1 MRNPETILNN
11 LVKST
16 DKKDYKFQRL
26 YRNLFNKEFY
36 IVAYTRLAHKG
47 SNFTKGI
54 SDIAIDR
61 FSLKRVDELI
71 GQMRT
76 EKYQP
81 KSARLMHLLKS
92 NGKRRRLGISNF
104 NDKLVQEVIKM
115 ILEAIYEKTYS
126 QNSHGFRPNRSCHTA
141 LVEIKCN
148 FIDSRWFIKGDI
160 HSFVN
165 NMNHHILI
173 NLLRKKIEDER
184 FLRLI
189 WKFLRAGY
197 AEEWVFHKTYSGCP
211 QGGIISPVL
220 SNIYLNEL
228 DMYVEEYKSK
238 FDRGKER
245 EKDSEYKNIYNK
257 ICTRQKKLTKLK
269 INDEKYEEM
278 LSEIKDLKKKMHEI
292 SEVNQIDKEYR
303 RLYYTRYAD
312 DFIIGLIG
320 SKEEAIK
327 IKDDIEKFLK
337 SKLDI
342 VLSGEKRCITHSNK
356 FVHFLGY
363 NIAISRKNDGK
374 KTFKSSKKKIR
385 NLQCELY
392 LSQDIWIKKLKELG
406 IFRIK
411 KDGTWIAKPRLYLMN
426 LSDAEILN
434 IYNNEIRGLYKY
446 YKLAKNISVL
456 KHFVY
461 YMKYSLYMTLAS
473 KYNSSI
479 SRIIRKYSF
488 QGTFRVSYRT
498 NTEEK
503 YLYLYNKK
511 FKMDF
516 RVNKNSKVDTIA
528 TNYQYYYSTKL
539 TQRYYQTSLNSIK
552 RQKEQ

>member
-1 MRNPETILNN
+1 
-11 LVKST
+11 
-16 DKKDYKFQRL
+16 
-26 YRNLFNKEFY
+26 
-36 IVAYTRLAHKG
+36 
-47 SNFTKGI
+47 
-54 SDIAIDR
+54 
-61 FSLKRVDELI
+61 
-71 GQMRT
+71 
-76 EKYQP
+76 
-81 KSARLMHLLKS
+81 
-92 NGKRRRLGISNF
+92 
-104 NDKLVQEVIKM
+104 
-115 ILEAIYEKTYS
+115 
-126 QNSHGFRPNRSCHTA
+126 
-141 LVEIKCN
+141 
-148 FIDSRWFIKGDI
+148 
-160 HSFVN
+160 
-165 NMNHHILI
+165 
-173 NLLRKKIEDER
+173 
-184 FLRLI
+184 
-189 WKFLRAGY
+189 
-197 AEEWVFHKTYSGCP
+197 
-211 QGGIISPVL
+211 
-220 SNIYLNEL
+220 L

-238 FDRGKER
+238 FDKGKER

-434 IYNNEIRGLYKY
+434 IYNNEIRGLYNY

-461 YMKYSLYMTLAS
+461 YMKYSLYMTLTS

-516 RVNKNSKVDTIA
+516 CVNKNSKVDTIA
-528 TNYQYYYSTKL
+528 TNYQYCYSTKL

>member
-11 LVKST
+11 LVKSA

-81 KSARLMHLLKS
+81 KSARLMHILKS

-148 FIDSRWFIKGDI
+148 FIGSRWFIKGDI

-173 NLLRKKIEDER
+173 NLLRKKIEDKR

-211 QGGIISPVL
+211 QGGIISPIL

-238 FDRGKER
+238 FDKGKER

-434 IYNNEIRGLYKY
+434 IYNNEIRGLYNY

-461 YMKYSLYMTLAS
+461 YMKYSLYMTLTS

-516 RVNKNSKVDTIA
+516 CVNKNSKVDTIA
-528 TNYQYYYSTKL
+528 TNYQYCYSTKL